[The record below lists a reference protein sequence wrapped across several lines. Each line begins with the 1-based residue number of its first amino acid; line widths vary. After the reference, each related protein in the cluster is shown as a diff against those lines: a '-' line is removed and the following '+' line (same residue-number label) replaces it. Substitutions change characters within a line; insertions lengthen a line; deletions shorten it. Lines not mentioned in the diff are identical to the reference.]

1 MPIRI
6 NLLAEQ
12 HAADDL
18 RRRDPVKRA
27 AWFGGFI
34 VGVLAVWSGYL
45 QVKLMAA
52 TSEASRYESEWRKLE
67 SAYKKVTANMESA
80 AEAERKWEALQ
91 SLATN
96 RFLWANPLN
105 ALQFVMVAVDE
116 VQITALKTSQT
127 YAITEA
133 IKPSTNQFGV
143 VSRGKPGTSREKTMI
158 TLDGK
163 DASKEAKDP
172 AKRSAEGAYGVFK
185 LQEAIN
191 NYPYF
196 KTNQIRARLIT
207 KSPDQVDP
215 NNPTKRF
222 STFSLGCEFPELT
235 R

>member
-12 HAADDL
+12 QAADEL

-27 AWFGGFI
+27 IWVGGFL
-34 VGVLAVWSGYL
+34 VGLMTAWSGYL
-45 QVKLMAA
+45 QARLMAA
-52 TSEASRYESEWRKLE
+52 TSEAGRFESEYRKLE
-67 SAYKKVTANMESA
+67 SNFKKVSSDMEAA
-80 AEAERKWEALQ
+80 AEAERKWGALQ

-105 ALQFVMVAVDE
+105 ALQFVMASVDD
-116 VQITALKTSQT
+116 VQVIALRTSQT

-133 IKPSTNQFGV
+133 VKPSTNATTGT
-143 VSRGKPGTSREKTMI
+143 VSRGKPGTSREKVSF

-163 DASKEAKDP
+163 DTSKDSKDP
-172 AKRSAEGAYGVFK
+172 AKHSSDGVFK

-191 NYPYF
+191 NNPYF
-196 KTNQIRARLIT
+196 KTSQVRSQLIT
-207 KSPDQVDP
+207 RSPDQVDP
-215 NNPTKRF
+215 SNPTKRF
-222 STFSLGCEFPELT
+222 STFTLGCEFPETT